1 MPLQN
6 VPMGLRE
13 RTRKEMRDEL
23 YKGAAAEEAFEE
35 YKLHPDTKKAF
46 EDNLSP
52 TAAVFTPKGGKRT
65 RRHGKKSKSRRRPV
79 KKSKSRRRHVKKS
92 KSRRIPKHKT
102 MRK

>member
-6 VPMGLRE
+6 VPMGLQT

-35 YKLHPDTKKAF
+35 YKLDPKTEAAF
-46 EDNLSP
+46 KNGKSSLDV
-52 TAAVFTPKGGKRT
+52 AFTPKGGKRT